1 MINSRSVF
9 ISSPIAA
16 LVEGI
21 YHSTTTL
28 RDLRK
33 KGNMGIGT
41 FNGLDGE
48 MVYLDGK
55 CFCLRPNMEAIE
67 VDDDVMTPFA
77 MCIDFAEHMS
87 EGIDRQIAFDDFEHF
102 MLDLIPS
109 RNLLYAIRI
118 EGIFDLI
125 KFRSV
130 PRQANYSP
138 LAEIAKVQTVS
149 SIESVEATVM
159 GFYTPSYLASVHMPG
174 LHLHVISKDRR
185 HGGHLLGAAMRKV
198 TVKLQQAQS
207 VELGL
212 PLTLDFLTYEQRRDV
227 QADLDRVER

>member
-1 MINSRSVF
+1 MQRDASVF

-55 CFCLRPNMEAIE
+55 CYCLRPNKEAVE
-67 VDDDVMTPFA
+67 VDDDIMTPFA
-77 MCIDFAEHMS
+77 MCIEFIGHMS
-87 EGIDRQIAFDDFEHF
+87 EVIDRPVSFDAFEHF
-102 MLDLIPS
+102 ILDLIPS

-118 EGIFDLI
+118 EGSFDVI

-138 LAEIAKVQTVS
+138 LAEIVKVQTVS
-149 SIESVEATVM
+149 SVENVEATIM
-159 GFYTPSYLASVHMPG
+159 GFYTPNYLASVHMPG
-174 LHLHVISKDRR
+174 LHLHVISQDRR
-185 HGGHLLGAAMRKV
+185 HGGHLLGAAMRNV

-212 PLTLDFLTYEQRRDV
+212 PLTIDFLTYEQLRDV
-227 QADLDRVER
+227 QADLDSVER

>member
-1 MINSRSVF
+1 MSDTPSVF

-21 YHSTTTL
+21 YHSTTTVG
-28 RDLRK
+28 DLRK
-33 KGNMGIGT
+33 KGNLGIGT

-48 MVYLDGK
+48 MVYLDGR
-55 CFCLRPNMEAIE
+55 CYCLRPNEEAIE
-67 VDDDVMTPFA
+67 VGDDVKTPFA
-77 MCIDFAEHMS
+77 MCIDFSGPLS
-87 EGIDRQIAFDDFEHF
+87 EEINRQVAFDDFEHF
-102 MLDLIPS
+102 LLDLIPS
-109 RNLLYAIRI
+109 KNLLYAIRI
-118 EGIFDLI
+118 EGKFDLI

-149 SIESVEATVM
+149 SIENVEATVM

-174 LHLHVISKDRR
+174 LHLHVISKGRPF
-185 HGGHLLGAAMRKV
+185 GGHLLGAAMRNV

-207 VELGL
+207 VELSL

-227 QADLDRVER
+227 QADLDSVER